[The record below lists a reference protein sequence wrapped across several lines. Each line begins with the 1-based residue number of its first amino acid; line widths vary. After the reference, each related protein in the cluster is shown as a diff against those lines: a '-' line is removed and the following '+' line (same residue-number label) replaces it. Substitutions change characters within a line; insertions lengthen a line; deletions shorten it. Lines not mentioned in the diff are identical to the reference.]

1 MPLPAMHKTERAVAV
16 ASSELVGQRRSR
28 HERKMARNEAFAR
41 QAAIREQWERA
52 HPILSGKV
60 KIVDYVP
67 PGNGTLPNAKL
78 TDGGCVKK
86 P

>member
-1 MPLPAMHKTERAVAV
+1 MRTETLKLDSVPSVADQR
-16 ASSELVGQRRSR
+16 LVGQRRSR

-41 QAAIREQWERA
+41 QAAIREEWERR

-67 PGNGTLPNAKL
+67 PRNGTLPNAKL
-78 TDGGCVKK
+78 TDGGCVK
-86 P
+86 